1 MVTLPSLIQSLQHHA
16 NPSKSLL
23 AQRFFKTDKGQYS
36 HGDIFLGITVP
47 QQRLIAKQYHDF
59 PLSELQP
66 TLHTNIHEQ
75 RQTTLLILVNQFQNA
90 IKKHNLK
97 QQQEIY
103 QFILNNTK
111 WINNWD
117 LVDTCAPQ
125 IIGTYLLNNQ
135 KERTILYTLAKSSN
149 LWEKRI
155 AIVATFTFIRNNQY
169 QDTLNIAKILLHDHH
184 DLIHK
189 AIGWM
194 LREVGKKDQNVLEQ
208 FLQQHLNQLPRT
220 TLRYAIERF
229 PEHKRKEYLKK

>member
-1 MVTLPSLIQSLQHHA
+1 MSLTLPQTLHHHA
-16 NPSKSLL
+16 NKDRALIN
-23 AQRFFKTDKGQYS
+23 QRFFKTNKGQYG

-47 QQRLIAKQYHDF
+47 QQRIIAKQYHNLT
-59 PLSELQP
+59 LSELQ
-66 TLHTNIHEQ
+66 TILHTNIHEQ
-75 RQTTLLILVNQFQNA
+75 RLTSLIILTEQYKQA
-90 IKKHNLK
+90 TKQHNLK

-117 LVDTCAPQ
+117 LVDTSAPH
-125 IIGTYLLNNQ
+125 IVGTYLLQNP
-135 KERTILYTLAKSSN
+135 KDKPILYTLAKSED